1 MLAKEILRIIP
12 ASIRTIRRL
21 STGSLDGSITIHHLR
36 VLLLVKEGQ
45 GQTQMAETF
54 QVSLAAVSKMVN
66 GLVSKDLIKR
76 SPGKDGRCLNLNL
89 TSKGIKTLGIV
100 LGQVEE
106 RLESSLNEL
115 TPTEVKQLKSG
126 LAVLDKLM
134 NLVNEV

>member
-45 GQTQMAETF
+45 GQTQMAETL

-66 GLVSKDLIKR
+66 GLVIKDLIKR
-76 SPGKDGRCLNLNL
+76 SPGKDGRCLNLDL
-89 TSKGIKTLGIV
+89 TSKGIKTLSIV

>member
-1 MLAKEILRIIP
+1 
-12 ASIRTIRRL
+12 
-21 STGSLDGSITIHHLR
+21 
-36 VLLLVKEGQ
+36 
-45 GQTQMAETF
+45 MAETL

-66 GLVSKDLIKR
+66 GLVIKDLIKR
-76 SPGKDGRCLNLNL
+76 SPGKDGRCLNLDL
-89 TSKGIKTLGIV
+89 TSKGIKTLSIV